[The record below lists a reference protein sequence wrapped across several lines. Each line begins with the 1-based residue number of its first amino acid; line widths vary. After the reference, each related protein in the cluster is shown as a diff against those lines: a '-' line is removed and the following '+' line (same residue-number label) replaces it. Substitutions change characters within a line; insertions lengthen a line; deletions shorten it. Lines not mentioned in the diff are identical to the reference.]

1 MVAALSVEN
10 PIVYDRADA
19 TADDSEEEE
28 EEEEN
33 EMEEDDAGYGEAL
46 AHSDNGDE
54 QAQH

>member
-28 EEEEN
+28 EEE
-33 EMEEDDAGYGEAL
+33 DAPGGKKGGKFAGL
-46 AHSDNGDE
+46 K
-54 QAQH
+54 